1 MRRTHTIFSSETE
14 KKKSAYYRIMVE
26 FSVINECPG
35 VIKATNLWMESFVEC
50 LVGPNLII

>member
-14 KKKSAYYRIMVE
+14 KKNSAYYRIMVE

-50 LVGPNLII
+50 LDGPNLII